1 MRETGESMTGA
12 KRAAAAAG
20 GTDFLGGPGDMAKRI
35 RDYDWSNTSL
45 GPPANWSMPLKTLA
59 GLMLSSI

>member
-1 MRETGESMTGA
+1 MTGA
-12 KRAAAAAG
+12 KKAAAATG
-20 GTDFLGGPGDMAKRI
+20 DVLDFLGRPGDMASRI

-59 GLMLSSI
+59 GLMLSST